1 MSLAPAASP
10 SEQITA
16 AGYQRAH
23 AGKLMVIRR
32 SDGRTPIASDFFHIE
47 SVGTHPTGLF
57 VTGVFEND
65 SPRAHDVDF
74 GAGSG
79 AVGDRVA
86 ADNKERRTSVMT
98 IWRFVICE

>member
-1 MSLAPAASP
+1 MTPTPAGSP

-16 AGYQRAH
+16 SGYQRAH

-32 SDGRTPIASDFFHIE
+32 PDGRTPIASDFFHIE

-65 SPRAHDVDF
+65 RHGHMMS
-74 GAGSG
+74 
-79 AVGDRVA
+79 
-86 ADNKERRTSVMT
+86 TSVREAEPAEIEWLET
-98 IWRFVICE
+98 TKNKAQA

>member
-1 MSLAPAASP
+1 MSLTPAGASP
-10 SEQITA
+10 EQITA

-32 SDGRTPIASDFFHIE
+32 SDGRAPVASDFFHIE

-65 SPRAHDVDF
+65 
-74 GAGSG
+74 
-79 AVGDRVA
+79 
-86 ADNKERRTSVMT
+86 RRGHMMSTSVRDADASEIEWLRKTMSEAVS
-98 IWRFVICE
+98 R